1 MDVEVVSLIR
11 AVGILQGLVLGII
24 LIAFSKKNKSTL
36 FLGLFML
43 GFTIE
48 FLPGLVSDMRLL
60 KFNARQL
67 LFLLNLS
74 WIIFPLLLIYV
85 SRVSIVPRER
95 IYYRAI
101 YPGILAVVIQVI
113 LGIRRDLSDW
123 LLEKTYVYELLYL
136 GGLVYSGWILYR
148 IYKHI
153 QEHKEEVRNQY
164 SQSER
169 RSLAWIGYFAFFCFA
184 LILTRVSA
192 LFMGR
197 SPTLHFI
204 LAALNIVIITVI
216 ALTGFFQFN
225 VINVMTPRGGKKDTD
240 EINPVSVSI
249 PEERAMDLLS
259 RMDVLIEEKGIY
271 QIQDLTIAD
280 LARELGEH
288 PRTISIALNTYYK
301 KNFNSYINQYRIRK
315 AENLLKSGY
324 TQSKSIEGLSQE
336 VGFRSKASFYKA
348 FKENTGITPVEYVRK
363 LNA

>member
-11 AVGILQGLVLGII
+11 AIGVLQGLVLGII
-24 LIAFSKKNKSTL
+24 LIVYSKKNKSTL
-36 FLGLFML
+36 FLGLFLL
-43 GFTIE
+43 GFSIE
-48 FLPGLVSDMRLL
+48 FLPGLVSDMKVL
-60 KFNARQL
+60 KFNARQM

-85 SRVSIVPRER
+85 SRVSIIPRER
-95 IYYRAI
+95 VRYRVL

-123 LLEKTYVYELLYL
+123 LLDKTYTYELLYV

-148 IYKHI
+148 IYRHL

-164 SQSER
+164 SQSENR
-169 RSLAWIGYFAFFCFA
+169 LLAWVGYFAFFCFA
-184 LILTRVSA
+184 LIATRVSA

-197 SPTLHFI
+197 SPTLHLI

-225 VINVMTPRGGKKDTD
+225 VINVMTPRNRRKRTD
-240 EINPVSVSI
+240 EINPGPVSI

-259 RMDVLIEEKGIY
+259 RMDALIEEKELY
-271 QIQDLTIAD
+271 QLQDLTIAD

-288 PRTISIALNTYYK
+288 PRTISIALNTFYK

-315 AENLLKSGY
+315 AESLLRSGY
-324 TQSKSIEGLSQE
+324 TDSKSIEGLSQE
-336 VGFRSKASFYKA
+336 VGFRSKASFYRA

-363 LNA
+363 LSA